1 MAAPWQRSAT
11 ISDGNLRRL
20 LRLWSMTEEEL
31 RLFAARNGLTVNQ
44 ARRVIDEHGADQG
57 AWGEAARNL
66 IHFLKSP
73 S

>member
-1 MAAPWQRSAT
+1 
-11 ISDGNLRRL
+11 
-20 LRLWSMTEEEL
+20 MTEEEL

-44 ARRVIDEHGADQG
+44 ARRVIAEHGDDQG

-66 IHFLKSP
+66 IHFLKAP